1 MNNKTQI
8 KTFYCQKSKDYS
20 IFKCGKVLRCTDA
33 KAHSLSILIAFFP
46 HKMFIDI

>member
-1 MNNKTQI
+1 MKKFIMNNKKQI
-8 KTFYCQKSKDYS
+8 KTFSCQK
-20 IFKCGKVLRCTDA
+20 KCDKILRCKDA